1 MDDLKKKEVTDM
13 LSVLIMIEMNKPP
26 LTSFKSLTAGQQK
39 KFNLACNKYIKET
52 LYPLNDDWEEKLKSD
67 FNIGCTDE
75 LYVGSF
81 KAEAQ
86 YCPILNTDIIRLRR
100 EGEPEME

>member
-13 LSVLIMIEMNKPP
+13 LSVIIMIEMNKPP

-52 LYPLNDDWEEKLKSD
+52 LYVACDWEEKLKTD
-67 FNIGCTDE
+67 FNTACNDE

>member
-1 MDDLKKKEVTDM
+1 MEDLKRKDVVDM
-13 LSVLIMIEMNKPP
+13 LSVIIMIEMNKPP

-52 LYPLNDDWEEKLKSD
+52 LYVADDWEEKLKSD
-67 FNIGCTDE
+67 FNLGCNDE

-86 YCPILNTDIIRLRR
+86 FCPILNTDIIRLRR
-100 EGEPEME
+100 EGEEDMD